1 MHFFSWRKGLK
12 TGLYYLRT
20 EAKAAPQQFTI
31 EPEKKTGEIQ
41 EEDDIC
47 EMCSA

>member
-1 MHFFSWRKGLK
+1 MHVYAWKKGLK

-31 EPEKKTGEIQ
+31 EPENLTEF
-41 EEDDIC
+41 EDDVC
-47 EMCSA
+47 DMCSG